1 MKLNKTLV
9 IATALFAV
17 VISSKAQTLAD
28 FGSSA
33 ANLFTIDSEATVTWS
48 PSQTASGISISGN
61 DNNGNQFG
69 GTWSNPWTLS
79 SDSNFQINIT
89 GSIPSPGSLF
99 TVTLLSPG
107 FVENKTFEGNF
118 AQSGVVGNNYSL
130 TYIGATNPFTLVSG
144 FVLTAGG
151 GGNSLNVSVNNL
163 SAVPEPST
171 YALLAIAGLGLFFAV
186 RRRKVQA

>member
-1 MKLNKTLV
+1 M

-33 ANLFTIDSEATVTWS
+33 ANLFTIDPDSSITWS
-48 PSQTASGISISGN
+48 PAQTPSGISISGN

-69 GTWSNPWTLS
+69 GSWATPWTLS
-79 SDSNFQINIT
+79 SNSGLQLNIT

-99 TVTLLSPG
+99 TVTLFSPD
-107 FVENKTFEGNF
+107 FQDNKSFEGNF
-118 AQSGVVGNNYSL
+118 AQSGVVSNNYSL
-130 TYIGATNPFTLVSG
+130 AFSSATSSFTSVGG
-144 FVLTAGG
+144 FVFTAGG
-151 GGNSLNVSVNNL
+151 SGSSLNVSVNNL
-163 SAVPEPST
+163 SVVPEPST